1 MSCLSIAH
9 FFSTSFLLK
18 YSESIMSNT
27 YRPTALATDNFRI
40 ISELMGRLSLLRFSG
55 RLDLY
60 SSTKKT
66 TWNIFFSAGR
76 ILYATDGWHSAM
88 RLSVHLKRYSSQL
101 ERKPLSPLEISQRK
115 HPEFR
120 ALCIMVHEGQVQI
133 EQARSVLC
141 TILEEI
147 LLDAALSQGLTY
159 TLDKLDLFRDPMCA
173 ISCEEAV
180 EMLKKALQQWSTRSS
195 VPVSLEASQPTITQP
210 AVVAATPTRSG
221 PSTSF
226 LQNLVGFLRN
236 KR

>member
-1 MSCLSIAH
+1 MN
-9 FFSTSFLLK
+9 
-18 YSESIMSNT
+18 NT
-27 YRPTALATDNFRI
+27 YRPTALVTDNFRI

-55 RLDLY
+55 RLYLY

-66 TWNIFFSAGR
+66 TWSIFFSVGR
-76 ILYATDGWHSAM
+76 ILYATDGWHSTM

-101 ERKPLSPLEISQRK
+101 ERQSLATLEMSRGK

-120 ALCIMVHEGQVQI
+120 ALCTMVNEGQVPMD
-133 EQARSVLC
+133 QARSVLC
-141 TILEEI
+141 NILEEI
-147 LLDAALSQGLTY
+147 LLDASLSQGLTY
-159 TLDKLDLFRDPMCA
+159 TLDKLDLFKDSLCA

-180 EMLKKALQQWSTRSS
+180 EMLKKSLQKWSTRSS
-195 VPVSLEASQPTITQP
+195 VPVSLEAVQPTVIQP
-210 AVVAATPTRSG
+210 TPPVAATPSRSG

>member
-1 MSCLSIAH
+1 
-9 FFSTSFLLK
+9 
-18 YSESIMSNT
+18 MSNT

-120 ALCIMVHEGQVQI
+120 ALCVMVHKGQVQI

-159 TLDKLDLFRDPMCA
+159 TLDKLDLFKDPMCA
-173 ISCEEAV
+173 ISCEEAI
-180 EMLKKALQQWSTRSS
+180 EMLKKALQQWSARSS
-195 VPVSLEASQPTITQP
+195 VPVSLEASQPTAQP
-210 AVVAATPTRSG
+210 AVVAAAPTRSG

>member
-1 MSCLSIAH
+1 
-9 FFSTSFLLK
+9 
-18 YSESIMSNT
+18 MSNT
-27 YRPTALATDNFRI
+27 YRPTTLVTDNFRM
-40 ISELMGRLSLLRFSG
+40 ISDLMSRLFLLRFSG

-76 ILYATDGWHSAM
+76 ILYATDGWHSTM

-101 ERKPLSPLEISQRK
+101 ERQSLSTLERSQGK
-115 HPEFR
+115 YPEFR
-120 ALCIMVHEGQVQI
+120 ALCAMVNGGQVPMD
-133 EQARSVLC
+133 QARSVLC
-141 TILEEI
+141 NILEEI
-147 LLDAALSQGLTY
+147 LLDASLSQGLTY
-159 TLDKLDLFRDPMCA
+159 TLDKLDLFKDALCA

-180 EMLKKALQQWSTRSS
+180 EMLKKSLQKWSVLSS
-195 VPVSLEASQPTITQP
+195 VPVSLESSQPMPPP
-210 AVVAATPTRSG
+210 AAPPSRSG